1 MLMEMKLCD
10 YVAWA
15 ISLGSVFVF
24 IVLLCWNGYSDYK
37 EEERRRLRRARKEVQ
52 HG

>member
-1 MLMEMKLCD
+1 MLMEMKLHD

-15 ISLGSVFVF
+15 VALGAVVIF
-24 IVLLCWNGYSDYK
+24 IILLCWDGYSDYK
-37 EEERRRLRRARKEVQ
+37 EEERRRLRRAQKEVK